1 MKIQIPQLTILALA
15 LAVVPLAAPL
25 AAETIPATNDGWT
38 TPGGGQTIVD
48 LSGFPVASILGSAPV
63 SSTVSM
69 KGKPL
74 NSGSLGSIDTLLER
88 GAVTLTGGTGTGT
101 LQVVALSLTSESNVA
116 LADGRVYHLDLVRS
130 PTPAPVGSITVTRT
144 NSDGGTFNS
153 GFDVLPKLTFT
164 NVNPPY
170 DVVNI
175 DCAGGGCSPF
185 HMTSSNSGWVN
196 PSTGGFDPAAKGVTP
211 INAGITVQ
219 GYTTIGRP
227 TSGATY
233 PGFTPSRGG
242 TTNFPT
248 CGINEQ
254 QLLNSHIGS
263 PAQDCLSSTRAG
275 SFAARTG
282 RSLSGGIGNPSPVP
296 DPNPSP
302 TPIQI
307 FCEAQAT
314 QINTTLDSTAPARP
328 QHRH

>member
-1 MKIQIPQLTILALA
+1 MKIKIPQLTILALA
-15 LAVVPLAAPL
+15 LAAVPL
-25 AAETIPATNDGWT
+25 AAETLPATNDGWT

-74 NSGSLGSIDTLLER
+74 DSANLGSIDTLLER
-88 GAVTLTGGTGTGT
+88 GAVTLTSNVGTGT

-130 PTPAPVGSITVTRT
+130 PTLGAVGSITITRT
-144 NSDGGTFNS
+144 NSDGGTFDS

-175 DCAGGGCSPF
+175 DCAGGGCTPF
-185 HMTSSNSGWVN
+185 HMSSSNSGWVN
-196 PSTGGFDPAAKGVTP
+196 PSTGGFDPNASGVTP
-211 INAGITVQ
+211 IRSGIAVQ

-233 PGFTPSRGG
+233 PGFTPSR
-242 TTNFPT
+242 TSHFPT

-263 PAQDCLSSTRAG
+263 PAQDCLSSTRSG
-275 SFAARTG
+275 SLAARNG
-282 RSLSGGIGNPSPVP
+282 RSLATGVGSPSPAP
-296 DPNPSP
+296 GPSPSP
-302 TPIQI
+302 TPIQVL
-307 FCEAQAT
+307 CEAQAT
-314 QINTTLDSTAPARP
+314 QLNTTLDDSTAAARP
-328 QHRH
+328 RQHR

>member
-1 MKIQIPQLTILALA
+1 MKIQIPQLTVLALA
-15 LAVVPLAAPL
+15 LAVVPLAPL
-25 AAETIPATNDGWT
+25 AAETLPATNDGWT

-74 NSGSLGSIDTLLER
+74 DSANLGSIDTLLER
-88 GAVTLTGGTGTGT
+88 GAVTLTSNVGTGT

-116 LADGRVYHLDLVRS
+116 LADSRVYHLDLVRS
-130 PTPAPVGSITVTRT
+130 PTPAPVGSITITRT
-144 NSDGGTFNS
+144 NTSGGTFNS

-175 DCAGGGCSPF
+175 DCAGGGCTPF
-185 HMTSSNSGWVN
+185 HMASSNSGWVN
-196 PSTGGFDPAAKGVTP
+196 PTPGGFDPVAKGVTP
-211 INAGITVQ
+211 INSGVTVQ

-233 PGFTPSRGG
+233 PGFTPSGS
-242 TTNFPT
+242 FPT

-263 PAQDCLSSTRAG
+263 PAQDCLSSTRSG
-275 SFAARTG
+275 SLAARNG
-282 RSLSGGIGNPSPVP
+282 RSLSGGVGSPSPGP
-296 DPNPSP
+296 SPSP
-302 TPIQI
+302 TPIQVL
-307 FCEAQAT
+307 CEAQAT
-314 QINTTLDSTAPARP
+314 QLNTTLDDSTAAARP
-328 QHRH
+328 RQHR